1 MSTFSL
7 SRSQNWHLYL
17 QDLLELGNQCVSE
30 RFCLVLAGDF
40 ELSLWGVQLRLIS
53 KLLSWREKDWIANL
67 NPPIPSCPA
76 PLPSFLS
83 FWAHSWIVESKAVLN
98 FIQFQGQ
105 SVLRR
110 ACPGWCQKLQLL
122 PVLFPI
128 LLVQNPRIHAYFTPD
143 SFSSLISY
151 QWPHSF
157 FLAHCSMSK
166 KGTVWIS

>member
-1 MSTFSL
+1 MIPELTSLPSRFVRVGESMCFWEILSCFGWGFWAFSVRSSTQTHFQTTFMKRKRL
-7 SRSQNWHLYL
+7 N
-17 QDLLELGNQCVSE
+17 CKSE
-30 RFCLVLAGDF
+30 STNSILPCPPP
-40 ELSLWGVQLRLIS
+40 
-53 KLLSWREKDWIANL
+53 LLSQLLGTR
-67 NPPIPSCPA
+67 
-76 PLPSFLS
+76 
-83 FWAHSWIVESKAVLN
+83 SWIVESKAVLN

-151 QWPHSF
+151 QWPHSL
-157 FLAHCSMSK
+157 FLVHCSVSK